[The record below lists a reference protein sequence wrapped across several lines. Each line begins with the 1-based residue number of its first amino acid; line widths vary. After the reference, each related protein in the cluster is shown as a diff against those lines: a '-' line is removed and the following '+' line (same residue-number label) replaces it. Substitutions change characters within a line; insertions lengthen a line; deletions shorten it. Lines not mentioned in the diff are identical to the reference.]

1 MSGTHKLEYILMA
14 EMQKTELQPEK
25 DHWKLEYLKQAA
37 GDLAE
42 LKNKSDADN
51 DTITSLSAF
60 KDTVVAELLNLRAE
74 LDDKERELDE
84 WENAK
89 KFVADGCK
97 DEQHCGCVPI
107 LKREL
112 DEARELLK
120 EIHDCGG
127 HMYEHSAPYRV
138 YDKLDAWLA
147 SHPKDG
153 EKKPPPHY
161 PKEFDYNL

>member
-1 MSGTHKLEYILMA
+1 MDTKAIDRILS
-14 EMQKTELQPEK
+14 
-25 DHWKLEYLKQAA
+25 WKLESRMDVVLPVITREDFMQAA
-37 GDLAE
+37 AELAE
-42 LKNKSDADN
+42 LKAENLSLLQQK
-51 DTITSLSAF
+51 TSLSEENSRLWNDVYRWAQER
-60 KDTVVAELLNLRAE
+60 DNPNATIHQLRAE
-74 LDDKERELDE
+74 LADKERELEE

-138 YDKLDAWLA
+138 YDKLDAWLS

-153 EKKPPPHY
+153 EK
-161 PKEFDYNL
+161 